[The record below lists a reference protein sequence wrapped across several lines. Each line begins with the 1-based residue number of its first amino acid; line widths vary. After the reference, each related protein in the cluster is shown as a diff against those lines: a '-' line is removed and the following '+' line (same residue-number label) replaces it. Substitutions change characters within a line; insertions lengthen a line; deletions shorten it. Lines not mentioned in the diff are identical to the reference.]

1 MARDR
6 EQTRGQIQELL
17 EGQERSCPNVTCP
30 DYGKT
35 DAATQKKNT
44 GTGNLVKNGHTDGGR
59 QRYLCKTCGKTFTA
73 TKGTL
78 FYKLHTDWVDLLEVL
93 AAIAKGAPPAAM
105 AEAKEAKVETI
116 LRWVERAGEHAQ
128 AVEEVLI
135 RDFHIDR
142 VELDELWSYV
152 KNKGEKGG
160 IRRPRPVAPSGA
172 GEGSPCPRA
181 CGSPAPSASM
191 RRR

>member
-6 EQTRGQIQELL
+6 EQTRERIQELL

-35 DAATQKKNT
+35 DAA
-44 GTGNLVKNGHTDGGR
+44 NLVKNGHTDGGR

-73 TKGTL
+73 TKGTP
-78 FYKLHTDWVDLLEVL
+78 FYKLHTDWVDVLEVL

-135 RDFHIDR
+135 RDFHVDR

-160 IRRPRPVAPSGA
+160 IRRRRAAAPSGA
-172 GEGSPCPRA
+172 GEGSRCPLDY
-181 CGSPAPSASM
+181 GSLAPSASM